1 MKNLP
6 NYFTLLNLVAGCIAI
21 VLSLQTNNI
30 SIYIADD
37 GVSSFNIPENLS
49 LAALFL
55 YAAGVIDFLD
65 GFVARCFK
73 VSSEMGK
80 QLDSLADVVSF
91 GVAPAVLLFQ
101 LLRMSYLKEEGG
113 LETSL
118 WVLMPVFIYAAAA
131 AFRLAKFNLDTRQTN
146 CFRGV
151 PTPAAGLLVASFP
164 LILHYGSSFTYINE
178 WLVNKWFLYGIS
190 VVLAWLMVCDLPLLA
205 LKFTGNKTTF
215 NLPRMLLLVA
225 AIVAALLLRWL
236 AVPVMFVL
244 YLLISVIF
252 KPTSH
257 VVHSTGESDA
267 A

>member
-73 VSSEMGK
+73 VSSDMGK

-91 GVAPAVLLFQ
+91 GVAPGVLLFQ
-101 LLRMSYLKEEGG
+101 LLRMSYLREENG
-113 LETSL
+113 LDTSV
-118 WVLMPVFIYAAAA
+118 WVLMPVFIYTAAA
-131 AFRLAKFNLDTRQTN
+131 AFRLAKFNLDTRQTSS
-146 CFRGV
+146 FRGV

-164 LILHYGSSFTYINE
+164 LILHADSSFPIINE
-178 WLVNKWFLYGIS
+178 WLVNKWFLYGIAFL
-190 VVLAWLMVCDLPLLA
+190 LAWLMVCDLPLWA
-205 LKFTGNKTTF
+205 LKFTNNKPAL
-215 NLPRMLLLVA
+215 NLPRILVLIVA
-225 AIVAALLLRWL
+225 MVAALLLHWL
-236 AVPVMFVL
+236 AVPVLFVL
-244 YLLISVIF
+244 YILISIIV

-257 VVHSTGESDA
+257 VIHSTGKSNA